1 MLALSSVYNHYRTT
15 YAQGAITKYD
25 AHKKSELR
33 DIYNSIIRLNK
44 ESPLYLPDTSK
55 RSQAFAIGIKES
67 ARGLHNVIASLG
79 GLSENELLNKKAAY
93 STNEDILT
101 AQYVGDA
108 NREDEIPS
116 FDVEVRSLA
125 SPQVN
130 FGSFLPSDSM
140 QLPTGTYSFDVNIHN
155 TKYEF
160 QYNITDGDT
169 NLSIQEKLVR
179 LIKGAGIGIDATV
192 ETDGNLS
199 AIRLVSSNTGSPL
212 GRPSLFTVSDT
223 HSSMEPGSVGYFGIG
238 QVTRPSSNAELIING
253 LEQSVPSNRFILD
266 KTYELT
272 LNGISPVEG
281 QTATV
286 SVKDDMAS
294 LQENI
299 GRLVKEYNSFINYAF
314 QSSGRRIKNTDLLK
328 EMKGIASQYEEGFDH
343 MGLRI
348 EENGSLGSNQ
358 SSFVRSMEDGE
369 AKQTISMMRGFAD
382 SLFHKTIQI
391 SLDPM
396 QYVEKR
402 IVAYKNPA
410 KIHFATPYITSPY
423 TGMLFNSYC

>member
-1 MLALSSVYNHYRTT
+1 MLALSSVYNHYRTN
-15 YAQGAITKYD
+15 YAQGTITKYD

-33 DIYNSIIRLNK
+33 DIYNSIIKLNK

-79 GLSENELLNKKAAY
+79 GLSEDELLNKKAAY

-108 NREDEIPS
+108 GIKEEIPS
-116 FDVEVRSLA
+116 FEVEVRSLA

-130 FGSFLPSDSM
+130 FGSFLSSDNM
-140 QLPTGTYSFDVNIHN
+140 QLPAGTYSFDINIHN
-155 TKYEF
+155 TNYEF
-160 QYNITDGDT
+160 QYNIAEGDT
-169 NLSIQEKLVR
+169 NLDIQKKLAR

-199 AIRLVSSNTGSPL
+199 ALRLVSSNTGLPV
-212 GRPSLFTVSDT
+212 GKPSLFSVSDT

-238 QVTRPSSNAELIING
+238 QITRPSSNAELIVNG
-253 LEQSVPSNRFILD
+253 EPRSVPSNRFTLE

-314 QSSGRRIKNTDLLK
+314 QNSGRRIKNADLLR
-328 EMKGIASQYEEGFDH
+328 EMKHIASHYEDGFNH

-348 EENGSLGSNQ
+348 EENGSLESNQ
-358 SSFVRSMEDGE
+358 SSPVRSMEDGE

-382 SLFHKTIQI
+382 SLFHKTVQI

-396 QYVEKR
+396 QYVDKR

-410 KIHFATPYITSPY
+410 KVHFATPYITSPY
-423 TGMLFNSYC
+423 TGMMFNSYC